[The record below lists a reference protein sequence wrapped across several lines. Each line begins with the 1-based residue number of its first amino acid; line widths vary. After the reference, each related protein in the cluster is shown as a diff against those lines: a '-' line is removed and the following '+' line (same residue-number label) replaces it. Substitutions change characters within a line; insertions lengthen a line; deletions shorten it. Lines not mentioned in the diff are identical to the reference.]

1 MFDDINGLL
10 RKIEGQTK
18 QWLKENDKKK
28 PTMHEI

>member
-28 PTMHEI
+28 TDNA

>member
-18 QWLKENDKKK
+18 PWPKKNDKK
-28 PTMHEI
+28 IDNG